1 MLMLVLMPILV
12 LVLVLLLWML
22 VLLLA
27 MQDEDGGATEDA
39 KDDADKFLSDGA
51 VDKPYA
57 PPLR

>member
-1 MLMLVLMPILV
+1 MLMLVLMPRLV

-51 VDKPYA
+51 VDKLYA

>member
-1 MLMLVLMPILV
+1 MLMLALIQILI

-27 MQDEDGGATEDA
+27 MHDEDGGATEDA